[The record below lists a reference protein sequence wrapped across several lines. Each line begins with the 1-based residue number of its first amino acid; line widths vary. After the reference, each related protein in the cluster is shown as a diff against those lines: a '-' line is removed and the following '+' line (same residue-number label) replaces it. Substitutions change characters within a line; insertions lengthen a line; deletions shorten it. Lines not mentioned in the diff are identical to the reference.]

1 MKTEGHLAL
10 GFVVLIG
17 LAISLVLVFLITLA
31 GFFLARYRRKALGYE
46 MAPTDM
52 NEKTPQFDQVPPE
65 DLFGSLGRADQA
77 PRV

>member
-1 MKTEGHLAL
+1 MAL

-46 MAPTDM
+46 IAPTDM
-52 NEKTPQFDQVPPE
+52 NEKTDRFNQVPPGQ
-65 DLFGSLGRADQA
+65 LFGSLGRGEEPPQL
-77 PRV
+77 